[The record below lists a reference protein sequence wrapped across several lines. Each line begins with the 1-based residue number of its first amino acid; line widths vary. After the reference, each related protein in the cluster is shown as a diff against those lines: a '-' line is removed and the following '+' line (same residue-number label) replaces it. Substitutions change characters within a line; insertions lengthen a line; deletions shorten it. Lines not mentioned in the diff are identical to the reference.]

1 MLDISLKIMGLNKNY
16 TLKELEEA
24 YVRLLRSNSDKIKV
38 ITDSYI
44 YLKEDLKNKE
54 NLKRIFKDRKNEL
67 SETSYYGK
75 KYSVMNYNLAKAI
88 EFNFDGD
95 LKKTLRNFE
104 VKDLDDAIRFFELS
118 NFYDALKE
126 YNTRYRDVSSKNYKK
141 I

>member
-1 MLDISLKIMGLNKNY
+1 MLDISLKIMGLNKDY

-54 NLKRIFKDRKNEL
+54 NLKRIFKDSKNKL
-67 SETSYYGK
+67 SETSYFGK

-95 LKKTLRNFE
+95 LKKLLEILKLR
-104 VKDLDDAIRFFELS
+104 I
-118 NFYDALKE
+118 
-126 YNTRYRDVSSKNYKK
+126 
-141 I
+141 